1 MTIDEETDTEREID
15 RLKRKKIA
23 NYDHIQMLIERKK
36 NRKNYMEGQ
45 ENRHIS
51 IQLEKLKE

>member
-1 MTIDEETDTEREID
+1 MTIDEELEVEREID

-23 NYDHIQMLIERKK
+23 NYDHMQMLTERKK

-45 ENRHIS
+45 ENRQIS
-51 IQLEKLKE
+51 IQLENLKE